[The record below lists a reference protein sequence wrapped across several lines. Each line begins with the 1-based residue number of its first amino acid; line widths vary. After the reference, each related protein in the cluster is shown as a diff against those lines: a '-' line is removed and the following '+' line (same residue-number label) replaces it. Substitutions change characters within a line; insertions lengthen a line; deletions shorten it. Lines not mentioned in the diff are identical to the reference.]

1 MDNLQRE
8 AFTPTRLQEERD
20 KDKSKVVP
28 VRLNVEELRALEE
41 AGLIIEEEKLSSVIK
56 SLMNLGL
63 IVIHK
68 EETALILSTVFKNKR
83 NNKRRGVT
91 VVEPKFTQM

>member
-1 MDNLQRE
+1 MPLQRE
-8 AFTPTRLQEERD
+8 AFTRTRLDEERAG
-20 KDKSKVVP
+20 DKSKVVP

-56 SLMNLGL
+56 TLMNLGL

-68 EETALILSTVFKNKR
+68 PETTAIISTVFKNQR
-83 NNKRRGVT
+83 NNKRRGVS

>member
-1 MDNLQRE
+1 MPLQRE
-8 AFTPTRLQEERD
+8 PFTPTRLEEERA

-56 SLMNLGL
+56 TLMNLGL
-63 IVIHK
+63 IVIHSP
-68 EETALILSTVFKNKR
+68 ETTAIINTVFKNKR
-83 NNKRRGVT
+83 NNQRRGVS